1 MASEET
7 HFDNTAGEYSLLLLT
22 AVAVLL
28 FFLGLGARDFWAPG
42 EPIYGEVIR
51 VMFERNNWL
60 IPMVNG
66 QVYADK
72 PVFYFWLALIISKA
86 AGGVSEW
93 TARLP
98 AALGGL
104 GLVLT
109 TYYFGKTFYDRQTGL
124 FAGLILATTSRVM
137 WESRFVRLDTVLSF
151 FLLLGFLFFLK
162 AFVGNSDKRLFLYAY
177 LCFALA
183 TLTKGPIG
191 IVLPGLA
198 ILSLIVVTGRWRE
211 IKEMRLVSGATLVLA
226 TILPWLLLLHLRGE
240 DQWLKD
246 FIWIHNFQNYTLEPI
261 GHIRPFYYYFL
272 NLPADFLP
280 WTVLLPGA
288 LIFYYP
294 WAERLK
300 NPASLALTCWFAA
313 IVVFFTVSKSKIAYY
328 LLPVLPSV
336 ALLASNYLK
345 VLASRGKL
353 NGAHWRCTAAL
364 LYFLAGILFL
374 GGVALPVVVYKL
386 ERNLYVSALVVTLV
400 LVTGSAVMTFSLW
413 RRVVNSFFWSFIS
426 LILAV
431 SVISSVRILPYLDKY
446 KSPRAI
452 GGFVRTHVPESIP
465 VYIFQSTMSDFNYYS
480 RRIDIPVIASEDEI
494 VKISKSNRP
503 AYLLISD
510 KDLKTAKLF
519 QSARDVVTEGR
530 VGEKKWYL
538 IRLPKASSE
547 INRQL

>member
-1 MASEET
+1 MVKGFYLDSQCSKLCLGT
-7 HFDNTAGEYSLLLLT
+7 DRPYSPFL
-22 AVAVLL
+22 LL
-28 FFLGLGARDFWAPG
+28 FFEFAGGF
-42 EPIYGEVIR
+42 
-51 VMFERNNWL
+51 
-60 IPMVNG
+60 
-66 QVYADK
+66 
-72 PVFYFWLALIISKA
+72 LALD
-86 AGGVSEW
+86 
-93 TARLP
+93 RL
-98 AALGGL
+98 
-104 GLVLT
+104 T
-109 TYYFGKTFYDRQTGL
+109 
-124 FAGLILATTSRVM
+124 
-137 WESRFVRLDTVLSF
+137 
-151 FLLLGFLFFLK
+151 
-162 AFVGNSDKRLFLYAY
+162 
-177 LCFALA
+177 
-183 TLTKGPIG
+183 
-191 IVLPGLA
+191 
-198 ILSLIVVTGRWRE
+198 
-211 IKEMRLVSGATLVLA
+211 
-226 TILPWLLLLHLRGE
+226 
-240 DQWLKD
+240 
-246 FIWIHNFQNYTLEPI
+246 
-261 GHIRPFYYYFL
+261 
-272 NLPADFLP
+272 
-280 WTVLLPGA
+280 PGA

-300 NPASLALTCWFAA
+300 NPASLALTCWFA
-313 IVVFFTVSKSKIAYY
+313 VLFVFFAVSKSKIAYY

-336 ALLASNYLK
+336 ALLASSYLK

-353 NGAHWRCTAAL
+353 NGTHWRCTAAL

-452 GGFVRTHVPESIP
+452 GEFVRTHVPESIP

-510 KDLKTAKLF
+510 KDLKTVKLF

-538 IRLPKASSE
+538 IRLPKVSSE